1 MVAKPSKE
9 SSKEYRPCRP
19 RLQAGVVALC
29 PHSRLPVCYENVLN
43 RDKRIRRKLAALDAE
58 RDIDRSE
65 EPPEKTEPP
74 SGLIGTEKVL
84 KSWVS
89 GITRYSN
96 RLRARGWWL
105 GFGAPARGSIL
116 TIRYI

>member
-65 EPPEKTEPP
+65 EPRKNRASLRFNRNGKGPEIMGFWYHAIFK
-74 SGLIGTEKVL
+74 
-84 KSWVS
+84 
-89 GITRYSN
+89 

-105 GFGAPARGSIL
+105 GYGTPARGSIL

>member
-58 RDIDRSE
+58 RDIGRSE
-65 EPPEKTEPP
+65 APRKNRASLRFSRNGKGPEIM
-74 SGLIGTEKVL
+74 GF
-84 KSWVS
+84 WHQ
-89 GITRYSN
+89 N
-96 RLRARGWWL
+96 RLNARARRL
-105 GFGAPARGSIL
+105 GFGKRACGSIL